1 MGKGSR
7 FGELHGARLLVC
19 TRRTHRETPQSVIK
33 ADGNGKEYFFRTD
46 HLMADLKGRSVR
58 GGAVTLTAQGVKFAL
73 QMGSTMILARLLT
86 PADFGL
92 VAMVTAVTGFVAMFK
107 DAGLSMAT
115 VQREQITHAQ
125 VSTLFWINVALS
137 LVVMLVIAALAPPIA
152 WFYGEPRLV
161 WITLALSATFIFG
174 GLTVQHEA
182 LLRRQMRFTAL
193 AATEIGS
200 MAAGIATA
208 VIMAWR
214 GFGYWALV
222 GLTAG
227 STIANCAIVWALSGW
242 VPGRPRRGSG
252 VRGML
257 KFGGGLTGFTFLNYF
272 TRHADNVIIGYALG
286 SASLGVYS
294 KAYGLLMMPIQ
305 QINAPVSHVMVPS
318 LSRLQGEPDRYRR
331 AFLRAIGMLAFVG
344 MPVVGLLFAVA
355 DEVVAVVL
363 GSGWESAAT
372 VFRLLAPGAVL
383 GTVNVAPGWLCVS
396 LGRARVQLLWAAISA
411 PIMVMAFVTGSHWGI
426 SGVAAGFS
434 ASWSV
439 LFILFVAMA
448 CRESPVSFVQ
458 LVSCLATPLI
468 ACVSA
473 TVASMGVVL
482 LALPPEAPVAGTLIA
497 SGILYVATYALVCLS
512 LPSGRRQARTLLHD
526 GIGALSASKA
536 QETS

>member
-1 MGKGSR
+1 MTNPSTDAS
-7 FGELHGARLLVC
+7 LQA
-19 TRRTHRETPQSVIK
+19 
-33 ADGNGKEYFFRTD
+33 ADDRHDRHFRTD

-58 GGAVTLTAQGVKFAL
+58 GGAVTLTAQGVKFVL

-86 PADFGL
+86 PSDFGL

-125 VSTLFWINVALS
+125 VSTLFWTNAALS
-137 LVVMLVIAALAPPIA
+137 VFVMLVVAALAPLLA

-174 GLTVQHEA
+174 GLTVQHQA

-193 AATEIGS
+193 AVTEIGS

-208 VIMAWR
+208 IIIAWR

-242 VPGRPRRGSG
+242 LPGRPRKGSG
-252 VRGML
+252 VRDML
-257 KFGGGLTGFTFLNYF
+257 KFGGGLTGFNFLNYF

-286 SASLGVYS
+286 SASLGIYS
-294 KAYGLLMMPIQ
+294 KAYGLVNMPIQ

-318 LSRLQGEPDRYRR
+318 LSRLQGEPNRYRR
-331 AFLRAIGMLAFVG
+331 AFLHAIGMLAFVG
-344 MPVVGLLFAVA
+344 MPAVGLLFAVA
-355 DEVVAVVL
+355 DEVVALVL
-363 GSGWESAAT
+363 GGGWEDAAT
-372 VFRLLAPGAVL
+372 VFRFLAPGALL

-396 LGRARVQLLWAAISA
+396 LGRARVQLVWAAIAA
-411 PIMVMAFVTGSHWGI
+411 PVMVMTFVAGTHWGI

-434 ASWSV
+434 ASWCA
-439 LFILFVAMA
+439 LFILFAAMA
-448 CRESPVSFVQ
+448 CRKSPVSFVQ
-458 LVSCLATPLI
+458 LVSCLVTPFV
-468 ACVSA
+468 ACVIA
-473 TVASMGVVL
+473 TVASMGVVR
-482 LALPPEAPVAGTLIA
+482 LAFPPEAPVAGTLAA
-497 SGILYVATYALVCLS
+497 SGVLFIATYVSVCLS
-512 LPSGRRQARTLLHD
+512 LPSGRRQARALLRD